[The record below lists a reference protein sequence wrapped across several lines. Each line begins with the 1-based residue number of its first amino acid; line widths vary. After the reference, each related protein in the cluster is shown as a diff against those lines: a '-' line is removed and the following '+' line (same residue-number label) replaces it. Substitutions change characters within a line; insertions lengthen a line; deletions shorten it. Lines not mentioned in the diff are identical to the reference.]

1 MNSVLIAEDNRD
13 FALSLQL
20 ALETAGYSVRLAGNG
35 REAIVLQRVRAA
47 RVLITDLVM
56 PDSDGFEAIDA
67 FRKEFPATK
76 VVVISGAEKLNAA
89 RHLAAARLMGADA
102 TFRKPFEVEELLSVL
117 RSL

>member
-1 MNSVLIAEDNRD
+1 MNSILIAEDNRD

-20 ALETAGYSVRLAGNG
+20 ALETAGYSVRVAQNG
-35 REAIVLQRVRAA
+35 REAIILQRVQPA
-47 RVLITDLVM
+47 RVFITDLVM
-56 PDSDGFEAIDA
+56 PDSDGFEAIDL

-76 VVVISGAEKLNAA
+76 LVVISGAERLNTP
-89 RHLAAARLMGADA
+89 RYLAAAQLMGADA

>member
-13 FALSLQL
+13 FALSLRL
-20 ALETAGYSVRLAGNG
+20 ALETAGYSVRLAENG
-35 REAIVLQRVRAA
+35 REAIVLQRARPA

-76 VVVISGAEKLNAA
+76 VVVISGAERLNAS
-89 RHLAAARLMGADA
+89 RYLAAAQLMGADA
-102 TFRKPFEVEELLSVL
+102 AFRKPFEVDELLNLL